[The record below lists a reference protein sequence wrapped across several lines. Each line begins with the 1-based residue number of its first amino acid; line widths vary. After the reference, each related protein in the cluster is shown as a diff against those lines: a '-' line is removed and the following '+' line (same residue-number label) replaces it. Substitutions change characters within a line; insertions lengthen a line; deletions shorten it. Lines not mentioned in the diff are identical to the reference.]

1 MISGG
6 IYVTLLVARQKN
18 LFCGAIKDKMHR
30 IYLDNAATS
39 FPKPEGVSARITY
52 YLNEVGASVN
62 RSVYAEATD
71 AGLVAL
77 ALRQRLCRL
86 LGHSDPTH
94 CILTSGATA
103 ALNMA
108 LKGYLKPGDHCIV
121 SSLEHNAMMRPLV
134 QLEKIGV
141 RFDRVPCGADGYM
154 DIEAF
159 EQLFRPETRLVAVTH
174 ASNVC
179 GTLNPVEEVCR
190 IAGEHGVPVLLDGA
204 QTAGHYPIHF
214 EHLRLS
220 ALAVPAHKGLLG
232 PSGIGALLLSPTFAN
247 ELTPLV
253 AGGTGSFSD
262 SEELPPIL
270 PDRLESGTPNI
281 PGIYGWEAALAFIE
295 EKGMLALCTRESA
308 LTDRFL
314 NGIKTLPK
322 VRIVGPLSPEER
334 VGVVSLDF
342 IGRDNAEVAFV
353 LEQEYGILT
362 RCGLHC
368 APNAHKALGTFPQ
381 GTVRFSLGW
390 VTTEEEIGAA
400 IKAVKEL
407 TEE

>member
-1 MISGG
+1 
-6 IYVTLLVARQKN
+6 
-18 LFCGAIKDKMHR
+18 MHR

-39 FPKPEGVSARITY
+39 FPKPEGVSVRMSY
-52 YLNEVGASVN
+52 YINEVGASVN
-62 RSVYAEATD
+62 RSVYAEAAD

-86 LGHSDPTH
+86 LGHSDPMH

-103 ALNMA
+103 AINMA

-121 SSLEHNAMMRPLV
+121 SSLEHNAVMRPLV
-134 QLEKIGV
+134 QLEKTGV
-141 RFDRVPCGADGYM
+141 RFDRVPCDTDGRM
-154 DIEAF
+154 DIEVF
-159 EQLFRPETRLVAVTH
+159 EKLFRPETRLVAVTH

-179 GTLNPVEEVCR
+179 GALNSVEEICR
-190 IAGEHGVPVLLDGA
+190 IANARGVPVLLDGA

-214 EHLRLS
+214 EQLGLS

-232 PSGIGALLLSPTFAN
+232 PSGIGALLLSPAFAN

-253 AGGTGSFSD
+253 AGGTGSYSD

-295 EKGMLALCTRESA
+295 GKSMPALRAREIA
-308 LTDRFL
+308 LTTRFL
-314 NGIKTLPK
+314 DGVKTLPG
-322 VRIVGPLSPEER
+322 VRIVGPHSPEER

-342 IGRDNAEVAFV
+342 VGHDNAEIAFA
-353 LEQEYGILT
+353 LDQEHGILT

-368 APNAHKALGTFPQ
+368 APNAHKVLGTFPQ
-381 GTVRFSLGW
+381 GTVRFSFGW
-390 VTTEEEIGAA
+390 ATSEREID
-400 IKAVKEL
+400 ITIEAVRKL

>member
-1 MISGG
+1 M
-6 IYVTLLVARQKN
+6 
-18 LFCGAIKDKMHR
+18 R

-39 FPKPEGVSARITY
+39 FPKPESVSVRMRY
-52 YLNEVGASVN
+52 YLDEVGASVN
-62 RSVYAEATD
+62 RSVYAEAAD
-71 AGLVAL
+71 AGFVTL
-77 ALRQRLCRL
+77 ALRERLSRL
-86 LGHSDPTH
+86 LGHGDPTH
-94 CILTSGATA
+94 CIITSGATA
-103 ALNMA
+103 ALNLG

-121 SSLEHNAMMRPLV
+121 SSLEHNAVMRPLV
-134 QLEKIGV
+134 QLEKTGV
-141 RFDRVPCGADGYM
+141 RFDRVPCDADGRM

-159 EQLFRPETRLVAVTH
+159 EKLFRPETRLVAVTH
-174 ASNVC
+174 ASNVF
-179 GTLNPVEEVCR
+179 GTLNPVEHICH
-190 IAGEHGVPVLLDGA
+190 IAGVRGVPVLLDGA

-214 EHLRLS
+214 EQLGLS
-220 ALAVPAHKGLLG
+220 ALAVPGHKGLLG
-232 PSGIGALLLSPTFAN
+232 PSGIGALLLSPAFAN

-295 EKGMLALCTRESA
+295 EKGVQALCEQESA

-314 NGIKTLPK
+314 NGIKTLPG
-322 VRIVGPLSPEER
+322 VRILGPLLPEER

-342 IGRDNAEVAFV
+342 IGRDNAEIAFA
-353 LEQEYGILT
+353 LEREYGILT

-368 APNAHKALGTFPQ
+368 APGAHKALGTFPQ
-381 GTVRFSLGW
+381 GTVRFSFGW
-390 VTTEEEIGAA
+390 ATTDDEIDAA

-407 TEE
+407 VVE

>member
-1 MISGG
+1 M
-6 IYVTLLVARQKN
+6 
-18 LFCGAIKDKMHR
+18 R

-39 FPKPEGVSARITY
+39 FPKPEGVSARMRY
-52 YLNEVGASVN
+52 YLDEVGASVN
-62 RSVYAEATD
+62 RSVYAEAAD
-71 AGLVAL
+71 AGLITL
-77 ALRQRLCRL
+77 ALRERLCRL
-86 LGHSDPTH
+86 LGLSDPAR

-103 ALNMA
+103 AINMA

-134 QLEKIGV
+134 QLEKAGV
-141 RFDRVPCGADGYM
+141 CFDRIPCNADGRM

-159 EQLFRPETRLVAVTH
+159 EQLFRPETRLIAVTH

-179 GTLNPVEEVCR
+179 GTLNPVEEICR
-190 IAGEHGVPVLLDGA
+190 IANARGVPVLLDGA

-214 EHLRLS
+214 EHLGLS
-220 ALAVPAHKGLLG
+220 ALAIPAHKGLLG
-232 PSGIGALLLSPTFAN
+232 PSGIGALLLSPAFAS

-262 SEELPPIL
+262 SEELPPLL

-281 PGIYGWEAALAFIE
+281 PGIYGWEAALTFIE
-295 EKGMLALCTRESA
+295 KVGIQKLRAHENVLAE
-308 LTDRFL
+308 RFL
-314 NGIKTLPK
+314 HGIKPLPH
-322 VRIVGPLSPEER
+322 VRVVGPFLSKER
-334 VGVVSLDF
+334 VGVISLDF
-342 IGRDNAEVAFV
+342 IGRDNAEVAFA

-381 GTVRFSLGW
+381 GTVRFSCGW
-390 VTTEEEIGAA
+390 ATTENEIDAA

-407 TEE
+407 TAVK

>member
-1 MISGG
+1 
-6 IYVTLLVARQKN
+6 
-18 LFCGAIKDKMHR
+18 MHR

-39 FPKPEGVSARITY
+39 FPKPEGVGARMTY

-62 RSVYAEATD
+62 RSAYTEAAD
-71 AGLVAL
+71 AGFVAL

-121 SSLEHNAMMRPLV
+121 SSLEHNATMRPLV
-134 QLEKIGV
+134 QLEKAGV
-141 RFDRVPCGADGYM
+141 RFDRVPCGADGRM

-159 EQLFRPETRLVAVTH
+159 EKLFRPETHLAAITH

-190 IAGEHGVPVLLDGA
+190 IAAARGVPVLLDGA
-204 QTAGHYPIHF
+204 QTAGHYPVHF
-214 EHLRLS
+214 EQLGLS

-232 PSGIGALLLSPTFAN
+232 PSGIGALLLSPAFAS

-253 AGGTGSFSD
+253 TGGTGSFSD

-281 PGIYGWEAALAFIE
+281 PGIYGWEAALSFIE
-295 EKGMLALCTRESA
+295 EKGIQTLREQESA
-308 LTDRFL
+308 LTVRFL
-314 NGIKTLPK
+314 RGVKSLTG
-322 VRIVGPLSPEER
+322 VRIVGPLSLEER

-342 IGRDNAEVAFV
+342 IGRDNAEIAFA

-381 GTVRFSLGW
+381 GTVRFSFGW
-390 VTTEEEIGAA
+390 ATTKEEIDAA

-407 TEE
+407 AVEK

>member
-1 MISGG
+1 
-6 IYVTLLVARQKN
+6 
-18 LFCGAIKDKMHR
+18 MHR

-39 FPKPEGVSARITY
+39 FPKPEGVGARMTY

-62 RSVYAEATD
+62 RSAYTEAAD
-71 AGLVAL
+71 AGFVAL

-121 SSLEHNAMMRPLV
+121 SSLEHNATMRPLV
-134 QLEKIGV
+134 QLEKAGV
-141 RFDRVPCGADGYM
+141 RFDRVPCGADGRM

-159 EQLFRPETRLVAVTH
+159 EKLFRPETHLVAITH

-179 GTLNPVEEVCR
+179 GTLSPVEEVCR
-190 IAGEHGVPVLLDGA
+190 IAAARGVPVLLDGA
-204 QTAGHYPIHF
+204 QTAGHYPVHF
-214 EHLRLS
+214 EQLGLS

-232 PSGIGALLLSPTFAN
+232 PSGIGALLLSPAFAS

-281 PGIYGWEAALAFIE
+281 PGIYGWEAALSFIE
-295 EKGMLALCTRESA
+295 EKGIQTLREQESA
-308 LTDRFL
+308 LTVRFL
-314 NGIKTLPK
+314 RGVKSLTG
-322 VRIVGPLSPEER
+322 VRIVGPLSPKKR

-342 IGRDNAEVAFV
+342 IGRDNAEIAFA

-381 GTVRFSLGW
+381 GTVRFSFGW
-390 VTTEEEIGAA
+390 ATTKEEIDAA

-407 TEE
+407 AAEK